1 MLGIVIVGLAVVV
14 GIESFQEN
22 ARKSSYDT
30 MTAQAVGYAGKMI
43 EWKMKPG
50 AQGGG
55 QSASNMNGFTL
66 ANLGMVG
73 GGAIDFHDLN
83 GGDWA
88 QSADTY
94 VSLHGMNSGSPHVAV
109 YDAAKDIMVAVFVF
123 GNSPD
128 CLVQRISYM
137 QGESAVYEPS
147 VSPSNPDAT
156 NCTF

>member
-1 MLGIVIVGLAVVV
+1 MGQQQLLLLVLGIVIVGLAVVV

-30 MTAQAVGYAGKMI
+30 MTAQAVGYASQMI

-109 YDAAKDIMVAVFVF
+109 FVF

-147 VSPSNPDAT
+147 VAPSNPDAT